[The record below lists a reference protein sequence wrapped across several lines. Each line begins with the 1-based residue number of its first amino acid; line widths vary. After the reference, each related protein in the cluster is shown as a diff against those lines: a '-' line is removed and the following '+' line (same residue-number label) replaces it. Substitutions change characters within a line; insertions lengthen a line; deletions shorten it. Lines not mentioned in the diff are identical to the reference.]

1 MRKYPEKYL
10 EILKNETIEIENN
23 GVKIIVKPSPGEE
36 REGYLDPCE
45 KAIMEGHWAS
55 KTADNNQQQKE
66 EASVDEIID
75 GNLANVAINKNLAG
89 FIGKRPPI
97 YTNMSFVYDRE
108 NLLNL
113 KDSPTDKGE
122 VIFKKLVEKR
132 RQV

>member
-75 GNLANVAINKNLAG
+75 GQSPRNGLVLGPAITLS
-89 FIGKRPPI
+89 
-97 YTNMSFVYDRE
+97 SFA
-108 NLLNL
+108 
-113 KDSPTDKGE
+113 KGQYG
-122 VIFKKLVEKR
+122 R
-132 RQV
+132 RQAA

>member
-75 GNLANVAINKNLAG
+75 GQVPTLNTI
-89 FIGKRPPI
+89 ISIQPI
-97 YTNMSFVYDRE
+97 PSMI
-108 NLLNL
+108 
-113 KDSPTDKGE
+113 
-122 VIFKKLVEKR
+122 IF
-132 RQV
+132 